1 MNNCRLCPRNCG
13 IDRSELIGYCGRTDK
28 LTVARSSL
36 HMWEEPPIS
45 GKNGSGT
52 IFFTGCNLR
61 CIFCQNHDI
70 STGDN
75 MGKEVTPEEL
85 NEMFFELIEQGAHN
99 INLVTP
105 THYADKIAEALRIRK
120 LPVPVVYNCGG
131 YESVET
137 LRMFEGLVDIWLPD
151 FKYAED
157 KLGESLSKVNNYSSV
172 AEAALTEMLRQQPQN
187 VFDEN
192 GMMLKGV
199 IVRHLILPLHT
210 KNSIAV
216 LETMA
221 EKFPGVLVSLMAQYT
236 PIKEFEDFPE
246 LNRGITKREYD
257 KVLDKMDELGIDGFV
272 QDRTAKGE
280 KFIPDFSMFSKKP
293 D

>member
-1 MNNCRLCPRNCG
+1 
-13 IDRSELIGYCGRTDK
+13 
-28 LTVARSSL
+28 
-36 HMWEEPPIS
+36 MWEEPPIS